1 MDMFNPHQDVISPEL
16 ARSIEDAI
24 LLGHVK
30 EIDAVLNI
38 VEIDPDF
45 PDELR
50 YGLQALRYFRA
61 HYGKGGVAEP
71 EEKLQ
76 RQKAAL
82 LEASWGA
89 ELLDMLKRSEKRAA
103 FQRRA

>member
-1 MDMFNPHQDVISPEL
+1 MFNPNKGVIDSEL
-16 ARSIEDAI
+16 APAIEDAI
-24 LLGHVK
+24 LLGHVA

-38 VEIDPDF
+38 VEIDPNF

-61 HYGKGGVAEP
+61 HYGKDGVSEP
-71 EEKLQ
+71 TEKLQ
-76 RQKAAL
+76 KQKAAL

-89 ELLDMLKRSEKRAA
+89 ELLDLLKRSEGRTVFA
-103 FQRRA
+103 RRA